1 MLAKTERAAEAGFSG
16 RPIAPCGSS
25 AISFDSFAIAGK
37 VSKMAAV
44 DDMERRELGCSESGS
59 EQSGV
64 DLSCEATDERSLSP
78 VPAKRKRSEDED
90 SVLAASIGV
99 GLCVGVAWGIAIDKL
114 ALGIALGLC
123 MGVAFGSFAGFWK
136 KR

>member
-1 MLAKTERAAEAGFSG
+1 
-16 RPIAPCGSS
+16 
-25 AISFDSFAIAGK
+25 
-37 VSKMAAV
+37 MAAI
-44 DDMERRELGCSESGS
+44 DDAKRQEPGCSESS
-59 EQSGV
+59 PEQLGV
-64 DLSCEATDERSLSP
+64 DRPHEATDERPPSSAS
-78 VPAKRKRSEDED
+78 VKRKRSEDED

-123 MGVAFGSFAGFWK
+123 VGVAFGSFASFWK